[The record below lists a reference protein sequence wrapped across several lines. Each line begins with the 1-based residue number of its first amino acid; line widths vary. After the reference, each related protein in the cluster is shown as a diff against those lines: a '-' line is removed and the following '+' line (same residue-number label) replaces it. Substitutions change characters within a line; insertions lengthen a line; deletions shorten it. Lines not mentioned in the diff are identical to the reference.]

1 MSTVDDK
8 DNSFNFNAGWYSES
22 NVKYVFSLMMRI
34 MEFLKVLKSFSD
46 YYFNFSF
53 LISKYN
59 NVYILKITDVI
70 FV

>member
-8 DNSFNFNAGWYSES
+8 DNSLNFNVGWYSES
-22 NVKYVFSLMMRI
+22 NVKYVFCLMMI
-34 MEFLKVLKSFSD
+34 MEFLNVLKSFSD